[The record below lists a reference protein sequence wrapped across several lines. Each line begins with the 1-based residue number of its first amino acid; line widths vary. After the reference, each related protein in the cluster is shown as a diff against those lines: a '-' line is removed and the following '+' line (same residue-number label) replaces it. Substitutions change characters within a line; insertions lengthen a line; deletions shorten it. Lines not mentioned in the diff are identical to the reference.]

1 MLCAGGARVNAPGGS
16 VGSVDLCHQRTGSGP
31 PLLLLHGIGLTAIV
45 WRPVLPLLAR
55 EREVIALDLPGFGAS
70 PPGPETIDGLAHA
83 VAAFAAQLGLE
94 RPHVAGSS
102 LGGAVALALGAD
114 GHARSVCALSPV
126 GFGAGRSAYTRTL
139 LRASRLGSRALA
151 PVADALCVPAAGRAV
166 LFSYTAARP
175 ARIPPADAAD
185 TVRAFARAP
194 AFDRVLDR
202 AHEWSAREPAC
213 PTTIAWAQRDAVL
226 PRTTHA
232 RRARRALPGA
242 RHLVLRGCGHVPM
255 WDDPE
260 QVAQV
265 LLESSA

>member
-1 MLCAGGARVNAPGGS
+1 MVGSPEDSYPGGS
-16 VGSVDLCHQRTGSGP
+16 VDAVDLSHQRTGSGP

-45 WRPVLPLLAR
+45 WRPVLPLLVR

-94 RPHVAGSS
+94 RPHVAGNS

-114 GHARSVCALSPV
+114 GHARSVCALSPA
-126 GFGAGRSAYTRTL
+126 GFGAGRSAYTRAL
-139 LRASRLGSRALA
+139 LRGSRLGSRALA
-151 PVADALCVPAAGRAV
+151 PLAGPLSARPAGRAL

-175 ARIPPADAAD
+175 ARIPPGDAAEI
-185 TVRAFARAP
+185 VRAVAHAP
-194 AFDRVLDR
+194 SFDRVLDR
-202 AHEWSAREPAC
+202 SREWSARVPAC
-213 PTTIAWAQRDAVL
+213 PTTVAWAQRDAVL

-232 RRARRALPGA
+232 RRARRALPDA

-260 QVAQV
+260 QVARV
-265 LLESSA
+265 LLEASA